1 MSFLAVPGGPGAKAG
16 RIPLTFS
23 RPFTEGDPARLVV
36 SNEESQT
43 SSRNEPAPRRGFLSR
58 ALTIVILAVVILSLV
73 AGSIYMLWVQPVT
86 RENRALADR
95 LATAVAEGEALQGQ
109 VDRAGL
115 RLLLLAALVDVNSAR
130 VSLAQADPESAA
142 ANLDSIRRNLLTLES
157 RLTGDPAGAVGQMRD
172 RLTLVSSEIAT
183 DTFAAQRDLEVLANG
198 LSELAAELEG
208 N

>member
-1 MSFLAVPGGPGAKAG
+1 M
-16 RIPLTFS
+16 
-23 RPFTEGDPARLVV
+23 

-95 LATAVAEGEALQGQ
+95 LATAVAEGDALRPLVAENEALQGQ